1 MANEHLP
8 QIQQYILDTLSLE
21 STDEIANIKSIK
33 YIDHCIVPTLHDI
46 GKFLGDNY
54 QIEHSPTRATLNF
67 ATPRVSGN
75 SFSVYVSAD
84 LSSITFDYYS
94 ESLFSDSVQMNIENP
109 NIFNPQDVWLEFAK
123 FLQKRVESFQ
133 ELKN

>member
-1 MANEHLP
+1 MNEHIK
-8 QIQQYILDTLSLE
+8 QIQQYILDTLLLE
-21 STDEIANIKSIK
+21 SSDEIANLKSVK
-33 YIDHCIVPTLHDI
+33 YVEHCIVPTLNDI
-46 GKFLGDNY
+46 GQFLQTSY

-67 ATPRVSGN
+67 STPRVSEN

-84 LSSITFDYYS
+84 LSLITFDYYA
-94 ESLFSDSVQMNIENP
+94 ESLISDSIQMQIEDP

-123 FLQKRVESFQ
+123 FLQKRQESFQ